1 MSSIVLGQLYLVRT
15 AGYCFVSVH
24 ENSSHCFLMQ
34 LWGQASSCLAWEIYC
49 FLYRRV
55 MESSLRPPMDW
66 GCTIWKVQLIWLA
79 SLWHSFEEM
88 CSQGLQGACY
98 WGEWYAVYCWVPVN
112 LMAVWQ
118 HYICCWTGKVN
129 WLCTDD
135 TQVTCVWRRI
145 LVDRACTHTW
155 ALGHKASMRCG
166 SLIVHLH
173 KYKMKHMQSYFCLS
187 FIPFPIILF
196 CLVLFLI
203 YTSFLHLKNT

>member
-1 MSSIVLGQLYLVRT
+1 MKTLPTAFWCNCEVRLAAVLPER
-15 AGYCFVSVH
+15 FI
-24 ENSSHCFLMQ
+24 
-34 LWGQASSCLAWEIYC
+34 ASCTGG
-49 FLYRRV
+49 V

-98 WGEWYAVYCWVPVN
+98 WGEWYTVYCWVPVN

-155 ALGHKASMRCG
+155 ALWFIDCSPAQ
-166 SLIVHLH
+166 VW
-173 KYKMKHMQSYFCLS
+173 MKHMQSYFCLN

-203 YTSFLHLKNT
+203 YTSFLHLNT